1 MRYQAIVCWL
11 FFLLNWQYNTMHA
24 FLGYRGSSP
33 KTQRGCSWHITVY
46 PTTTF
51 ARESDLK
58 LTLYSSSNAHSLHAE
73 IYTTSTFGFWHMLE
87 SPYYFIPYISTCKQ
101 TAHSNQSKA
110 SFYQLL
116 HVTDQQ
122 PAPYD
127 TREMVS
133 VSCWLKLVWPWRS
146 PCGPAAI
153 SAGCQI
159 LRPLPGCWA
168 CPFPAP
174 RLVWPCAD
182 SFQTSNHKN
191 NSIPSLHVDHT
202 NDSVQGQKSRAGAE
216 RNAGTCGWGHGTTL
230 QLLVHRLKFTDL
242 FNLREVRMKKQRLK
256 CNRLEQVFRCCP

>member
-1 MRYQAIVCWL
+1 M
-11 FFLLNWQYNTMHA
+11 
-24 FLGYRGSSP
+24 
-33 KTQRGCSWHITVY
+33 
-46 PTTTF
+46 
-51 ARESDLK
+51 
-58 LTLYSSSNAHSLHAE
+58 
-73 IYTTSTFGFWHMLE
+73 
-87 SPYYFIPYISTCKQ
+87 
-101 TAHSNQSKA
+101 
-110 SFYQLL
+110 
-116 HVTDQQ
+116 
-122 PAPYD
+122 
-127 TREMVS
+127 REMVS

-146 PCGPAAI
+146 PCSPAAI

-174 RLVWPCAD
+174 RLVRPCAD

-256 CNRLEQVFRCCP
+256 CNRLEQVFRCCPNCFTEHLSGRSLWLPSLRCWGSESDNYRNKVFRGSRPSLCFAGSCSTREVGRNRHRIGLLLFWEAFLPQPGASVIYFPILLLIQLS